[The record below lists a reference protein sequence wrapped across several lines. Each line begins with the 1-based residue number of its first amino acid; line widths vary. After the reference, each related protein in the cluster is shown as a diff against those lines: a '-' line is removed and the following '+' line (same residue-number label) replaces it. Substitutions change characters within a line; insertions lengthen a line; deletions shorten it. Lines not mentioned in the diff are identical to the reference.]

1 MATILIYNQ
10 NTNKIE
16 KYERNLNDA
25 MPYVDG
31 KTLTVGEFQGSSN
44 SDLIWT
50 TKAFMEAWNSL
61 RRQWGKPIYVGYA
74 FKRIWQGGHS
84 GMSQHYAGLAMDTA
98 QTFSNADRN
107 RLREL
112 AIDSRLFTYV
122 EPKVLTPT
130 WVHFDKRYG
139 TPACSTGGY
148 PLIKQGTRGV
158 YVMVLQDALN
168 YLGYSAGNIDGI
180 FGSKT
185 KSAVVAFQRANGL
198 SADGIV
204 GCSTWRRIT
213 NKF

>member
-1 MATILIYNQ
+1 MATILVYNQ
-10 NTNKIE
+10 STNKIE
-16 KYERNLNDA
+16 KYERGLNEA

-31 KTLTVGEFQGSSN
+31 KTLTVGEFQGSSGSN
-44 SDLIWT
+44 LIWT

-84 GMSQHYAGLAMDTA
+84 GMSQHYAGLAMDVA

-130 WVHFDKRYG
+130 WVDVLLEKKELTILPKLAKSFKI
-139 TPACSTGGY
+139 
-148 PLIKQGTRGV
+148 LIF
-158 YVMVLQDALN
+158 L
-168 YLGYSAGNIDGI
+168 I
-180 FGSKT
+180 FCLLIS
-185 KSAVVAFQRANGL
+185 
-198 SADGIV
+198 
-204 GCSTWRRIT
+204 
-213 NKF
+213 